1 MPDDR
6 SQSEMDALVER
17 AILVAADRVDSLVSR
32 PNFHELSTTK
42 ALKCLTQCVR
52 AAMLETDHI
61 KYNLITQLKKKRIF
75 LNIKMFEDTDND
87 YDVQLKY
94 SIDDA

>member
-1 MPDDR
+1 MPNDR
-6 SQSEMDALVER
+6 TQKEMDELVER

-42 ALKCLTQCVR
+42 ALKCLTQCVK

-61 KYNLITQLKKKRIF
+61 SYNLITQLKRKRIF
-75 LNIKMFEDTDND
+75 LNIKMFEATDSD

-94 SIDDA
+94 SIDDS